1 MRILFIGPS
10 LSGFEPDFSDILVR
24 GPAMQGDIASAVLDG
39 ATAIGLVDG
48 YFDAV
53 AAPWHKEILFALAS
67 GVTMLGASSMGALRA
82 AECASF
88 GMRPIGSIAE
98 AYYSGALDDDAAVAL
113 SHGPKE
119 LGYPPLT
126 EPLVDVQ
133 PTLDKAYSL
142 GLLSKAEHQHFWK
155 AACRLHFKDRTD
167 EAIFSGREASAAL
180 SAYREHR
187 VNRKAE
193 DALLLI
199 AELRKCATVRSQGAD
214 IPQQSSLFAKQ
225 VLPELLSARKPEAVF
240 TQPTSSDR
248 RSCSLRAGS
257 LPTVSD
263 GLSAPILPLCPTVAR
278 QVGSSSIGRS
288 AGGAVQLSADPAEEG
303 RQAAAESGG
312 GGDPVAAVEGLEDA
326 SKAGK

>member
-1 MRILFIGPS
+1 MRVLFAGPS
-10 LSGFEPDFSDILVR
+10 LYGVAPDLSGIVLRD
-24 GPAMQGDIASAVLDG
+24 PAMQGDIAEAVLEG

-88 GMRPIGSIAE
+88 GMRPIGAIAQ
-98 AYYSGALDDDAAVAL
+98 AYCSGVLDDDAAVAL

-133 PTLDKAYSL
+133 PTLAHLCQL
-142 GLLSKAEHQHFWK
+142 GLLSKSEQRQLWDEAN
-155 AACRLHFKDRTD
+155 RLYFKDRTD
-167 EAIFSGREASAAL
+167 EAIFSMLPGKL
-180 SAYREHR
+180 GDYRQHR

-199 AELRKCATVRSQGAD
+199 AELKACPTTRVPRPD
-214 IPQQSSLFAKQ
+214 IPQPLSLFARQ
-225 VLPELLSARKPEAVF
+225 VLPELVEA
-240 TQPTSSDR
+240 Q
-248 RSCSLRAGS
+248 RS
-257 LPTVSD
+257 
-263 GLSAPILPLCPTVAR
+263 
-278 QVGSSSIGRS
+278 
-288 AGGAVQLSADPAEEG
+288 
-303 RQAAAESGG
+303 
-312 GGDPVAAVEGLEDA
+312 
-326 SKAGK
+326 